1 MQREYEIMVV
11 LHPDVTGELIDER
24 ISALGELL
32 RQHGNTVS
40 EIIDWGRRRL
50 AYPIRRA
57 YEGHYLIAHYSADT
71 DSPADGVALERAL
84 AIDDQVLRH
93 LIVRRDD

>member
-1 MQREYEIMVV
+1 MAREYEIMVV
-11 LHPDVTGELIDER
+11 LHPDITGELIDER
-24 ISALGELL
+24 ITALGDLL
-32 RQHGNTVS
+32 RQHGNSVS

-50 AYPIRRA
+50 AYPIQRA

-71 DSPADGVALERAL
+71 AADGIALERAL